1 MKKIF
6 MLGRKHEDKYLTL
19 LINDFIKEE
28 NHGKHGIQSNWV
40 TKTFRTKK
48 AALSALKKVY
58 NRNLYIIEKQ
68 IEATGKETYII
79 HED

>member
-6 MLGRKHEDKYLTL
+6 MLGRKYDDKYLTL
-19 LINDFIKEE
+19 LVNDFIKEE
-28 NHGKHGIQSNWV
+28 NHSKSEIQSNWI

-48 AALSALKKVY
+48 AANSALKKFY
-58 NRNLYIIEKQ
+58 KRNLYIIEKQ
-68 IEATGKETYII
+68 IDNSGKETYII